1 MGFTR
6 DELEDAFAH
15 YQRQV
20 AKAAETGD
28 WNHFAELFTEDADYD
43 EHAFGV
49 LKGREQIRRWVIG
62 TMTSFPGN
70 AMVSFPPAWYVL
82 DPERGWIVC
91 DVRNLMRDP
100 GDGSV
105 HEASNYTRLVYA
117 GEGLFSFEED
127 VYNPVRFQQMA
138 VRWARVADDHGTL
151 PADARPFLDRFAP
164 GWNQQPR

>member
-1 MGFTR
+1 MAFTR

-20 AKAAETGD
+20 ATAAETGD
-28 WNHFAELFTEDADYD
+28 WNHFADLFTEDADYD

-70 AMVSFPPAWYVL
+70 AMVSFPPAWYVI
-82 DPERGWIVC
+82 DKQRGWIVC

-105 HEASNYTRLVYA
+105 HEASNYTRLIYA
-117 GEGLFSFEED
+117 GDRQFSFEED
-127 VYNPVRFQQMA
+127 VYNPARFQQMT
-138 VRWARVADDHGTL
+138 VRWARAAEQHGTL
-151 PADARPFLDRFAP
+151 PEDARPFLDRFAP
-164 GWNQQPR
+164 GWQQQPR